1 MEQHPQHPNDRDP
14 AVPEHETVPPGEIDL
29 TGAVAHEQAL
39 PDIDATAEAARG
51 EIPQGGAH
59 TLAGA
64 LADEGDDPFTGHPEA
79 EAMAQ
84 PGPAEVAPHL
94 DNPQVEQG
102 LREYGDAFHAYLQLP
117 DIDRRREDLL
127 ETFHEVYVGRYAS
140 MDALLEELT
149 DVRDWQDALD
159 ELAGQWGIDGL
170 VSLDRDRVEGIARQA
185 WDIVETA
192 GSFYA
197 FAK

>member
-1 MEQHPQHPNDRDP
+1 MEQHPQHPNDPDLDMPEGGR
-14 AVPEHETVPPGEIDL
+14 VPSDDMDL
-29 TGAVAHEQAL
+29 TGAVVHEQGL

-51 EIPQGGAH
+51 EIPQRGAR

-64 LADEGDDPFTGHPEA
+64 PADEGDNPFTGHAEA

-84 PGPAEVAPHL
+84 PGPAEVAPHP
-94 DNPQVEQG
+94 DNPQIEQG
-102 LREYGDAFHAYLQLP
+102 LREHGDAFRAYLQLP
-117 DIDRRREDLL
+117 DIDHSREDLL
-127 ETFHEVYVGRYAS
+127 ETFHEVYIGRYAS
-140 MDALLEELT
+140 MDALLDDLT
-149 DVRDWQDALD
+149 DVRDWENTLD

-192 GSFYA
+192 GRFYA